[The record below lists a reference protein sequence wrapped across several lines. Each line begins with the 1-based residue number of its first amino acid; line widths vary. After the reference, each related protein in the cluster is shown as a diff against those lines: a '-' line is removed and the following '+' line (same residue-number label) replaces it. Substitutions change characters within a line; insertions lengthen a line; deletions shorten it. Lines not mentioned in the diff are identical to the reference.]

1 MSRMK
6 KARKTKSDDILTEAD
21 LAAWCPDLSNWARS
35 WCIEGRDL
43 AAGERIVTLL
53 TPFLFHLLSLDLT
66 RATRNR
72 HRDNLWMLGGEAIR
86 RLNEAPELRKR
97 PVEELVRAAICDG
110 EGPLLY
116 GCMSEAVQN
125 SFDSTCRKLHRFLID
140 S

>member
-6 KARKTKSDDILTEAD
+6 KPRKTKSNDILTEAD

-53 TPFLFHLLSLDLT
+53 TPFLFQLLRLELT

-72 HRDNLWMLGGEAIR
+72 HRDNLWMLGGEIIR
-86 RLNEAPELRKR
+86 DLHKTPALRKQ
-97 PVEELVRAAICDG
+97 PIEEVLREAICDG
-110 EGPLLY
+110 DGPLIY
-116 GCMSEAVQN
+116 GGMSETIQN
-125 SFDSTCRKLHRFLID
+125 TFDATCRKLHRFLARP
-140 S
+140 